1 MRIIACLIGIVGI
14 VLGAMLNQIAEEF
27 SFKLFGSFLC
37 TLGGTL
43 VAGAVFI

>member
-1 MRIIACLIGIVGI
+1 MRIMTCLTGMIAI

-37 TLGGTL
+37 ALGGAL
-43 VAGAVFI
+43 VTGAIFI